1 MVIAALFP
9 SGLTAGG
16 KCSNIG
22 ELAARLEAVP
32 AFQATVSYAVSLP
45 QADDDIVY
53 TVDLLSARAENDRL
67 SPVDYLIKWT
77 LPTSETVSEGFLSYS
92 KGSHYRYR
100 DHRLQEY
107 HFQWDS
113 IPFQTRGG
121 GVQATGQFV
130 DLLPQSLASQ
140 LRAMAAD
147 STFTLKFYADTL
159 VSGEHATVVRGTQNV
174 RGYDGRYFT
183 LIADPATGLPRR
195 IVNEFNPG
203 QVSEQEVN
211 ATFTYP
217 ADGATAPLPD
227 GEEELM
233 AIFPEIFEKYRES
246 NYRVENLRGLP
257 MPQISLPTTTGERY
271 THHKGD
277 RFEFP
282 TVIALLDPTVGSV
295 GDTVAALRKAS
306 ASLPMQNT
314 LVMAFVTS
322 NTDMIEEIVP
332 ESRDNERL
340 LMSARG
346 LARDCGANDFPVVII
361 AGRDGVIEETV
372 LGFNPNLAESVIQAV
387 ARAN

>member
-16 KCSNIG
+16 KYSNIG
-22 ELAARLEAVP
+22 ELAAMLEAVP
-32 AFQATVSYAVSLP
+32 TFQATVNYAVSLP
-45 QADDDIVY
+45 QAEDDIVY
-53 TVDLLSARAENDRL
+53 TVDLLSERAENDPL
-67 SPVDYLIKWT
+67 SPVDYLIKWS
-77 LPTSETVSEGFLSYS
+77 LPTRETVSEGFLSYS

-107 HFQWDS
+107 HFEWDS

-121 GVQATGQFV
+121 GVQANGQFV
-130 DLLPQSLASQ
+130 DLLPQSLGAQ
-140 LRAMAAD
+140 LRAMSAD
-147 STFTLKFYADTL
+147 STFTVRFFADTL
-159 VSGEHATVVRGTQNV
+159 VSGEKSTVVKATQNV
-174 RGYDGRYFT
+174 RGFDGRYFT

-195 IVNEFNPG
+195 LVNEFNPG
-203 QVSEQEVN
+203 QVSEQEVQ
-211 ATFTYP
+211 ATFSYP
-217 ADGATAPLPD
+217 AGSPAALPE
-227 GEEELM
+227 GEEALIAM
-233 AIFPEIFEKYRES
+233 FPEVFEKYRES

-277 RFEFP
+277 RFQFP

-295 GDTVAALRKAS
+295 GETVKALRKAS

-322 NTDMIEEIVP
+322 NADMIEEVVP
-332 ESRDNERL
+332 QVNDNERL

-346 LARDCGANDFPVVII
+346 LARDCGVNEFPVVIV

-372 LGFNPNLAESVIQAV
+372 LGFNSNLAESVIQAV